1 MKARHGLESPLF
13 DYKGL
18 IQTICNVALRM
29 QEQSG
34 KSDLPILILQ
44 WAEDVTKNTP
54 IM

>member
-13 DYKGL
+13 DFKGL